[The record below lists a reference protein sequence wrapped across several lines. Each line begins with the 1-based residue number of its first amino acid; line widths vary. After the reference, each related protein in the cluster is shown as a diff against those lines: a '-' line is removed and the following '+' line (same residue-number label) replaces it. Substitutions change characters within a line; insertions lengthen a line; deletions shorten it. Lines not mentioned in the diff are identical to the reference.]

1 MQEETGR
8 ASFVLGALGRIADV
22 EHGRVEDVL
31 AMITE
36 TAAQT
41 LDIARVNIWLY
52 NAERTQIEC
61 IEAYD
66 RASNRH
72 ERGATL
78 AAAKYPSYFSA
89 LDCLRNVTAMDVA
102 TDPRTQELLDNYLIP
117 NRIGSM
123 LDVPLL
129 RSGHVIGVVCH
140 EHVGAPRAFF
150 QWERFFAGSIGDLV
164 SLALETERR
173 VLVERER
180 TKLVEQLA
188 RAKRVEGLGFLAA
201 GVAHDVRNLLQIVTG
216 SADVLGRDA
225 SGAAKI
231 AVEDIG
237 EAVRRAKELCD
248 SLLTYA
254 GHSERRKTPVSVGTL
269 VTETERLLRSR
280 IPPGVKLEVDLSA
293 KAPDVLGD
301 STSIR
306 QVLVNL
312 VINAFDALAARGGTI
327 RVRVAPG
334 EPPNDH
340 VFDFREGSRPSLMLE
355 VEDDGP
361 GMSPETQARIFD
373 PFFTTKADGHGF
385 GLAAVLG
392 ITRSHAGAL
401 AVESELGRGTALRVW
416 LPLAGA

>member
-1 MQEETGR
+1 L
-8 ASFVLGALGRIADV
+8 S
-22 EHGRVEDVL
+22 
-31 AMITE
+31 
-36 TAAQT
+36 
-41 LDIARVNIWLY
+41 
-52 NAERTQIEC
+52 
-61 IEAYD
+61 
-66 RASNRH
+66 
-72 ERGATL
+72 
-78 AAAKYPSYFSA
+78 
-89 LDCLRNVTAMDVA
+89 
-102 TDPRTQELLDNYLIP
+102 
-117 NRIGSM
+117 
-123 LDVPLL
+123 
-129 RSGHVIGVVCH
+129 
-140 EHVGAPRAFF
+140 
-150 QWERFFAGSIGDLV
+150 WERFFAGSIGDLV

-301 STSIR
+301 ATSIR